1 MPAKFSIFL
10 WKLSRDRKP
19 MFVKSNPF
27 RTIILLTAIILLA
40 TAACSSNSPR
50 IITGTVKA
58 VNYDT
63 GEITVNSIN
72 GRLDMFSVGN
82 STRLLIPDTTLASI
96 AFEPGL
102 QVKAEV
108 TGKIATTIQID
119 LVKIY
124 GIIQDLSYNQFT
136 LQPVNTTRQIQL
148 SSKTFSVILKAG
160 VPLPLNL
167 LTLGQ
172 IAEVYYNPVTMTAFQ
187 IKEMPPDFIPGN

>member
-1 MPAKFSIFL
+1 
-10 WKLSRDRKP
+10 
-19 MFVKSNPF
+19 MFVKSNQF
-27 RTIILLTAIILLA
+27 RTITILITAIILLA
-40 TAACSSNSPR
+40 TAACSSNAPR
-50 IITGTVKA
+50 TITGTVKA

-63 GEITVNSIN
+63 GEITVNSVN
-72 GRLDMFSVGN
+72 GRADRFRVGN
-82 STRLLIPDTTLASI
+82 STILLIPDTTLESI
-96 AFEPGL
+96 VFEPGL

-108 TGKIATTIQID
+108 TDKTATTIQID

-136 LQPVNTTRQIQL
+136 LQPVNTTRQILL

-160 VPLPLNL
+160 AAVPLNL
-167 LTLGQ
+167 LTMGQ